1 MKNLIFSL
9 ILLASS
15 TLAHADCR
23 PQIEGELIK
32 RVTTQ
37 KKVARAGKISTG
49 ATFVTF
55 GGFWGYMG
63 VYMLGPLWAGAVVGA
78 TFGTVAAAPVGATF
92 IIIDQVQKKK
102 IRNLG
107 KTLSII
113 NDGEELLKLH
123 EKLPHLSLEV
133 LRYQIANLNESKA
146 LCDGTVAR
154 FNGNL
159 SSKKRLVATPKDII
173 RYLESDYSIVV
184 Y

>member
-1 MKNLIFSL
+1 MKNIIFSL
-9 ILLASS
+9 IFLISS
-15 TLAHADCR
+15 SLVHADCR
-23 PQIEGELIK
+23 PQIEAELIK

-63 VYMLGPLWAGAVVGA
+63 VYMLGPLWAGAVIGA
-78 TFGTVAAAPVGATF
+78 TFGSVAAAPVGATF

-113 NDGEELLKLH
+113 NSGDELLKLH
-123 EKLPHLSLEV
+123 EKLPHISLEV
-133 LRYQIANLNESKA
+133 LKFQIAKLNESKA
-146 LCDGTVAR
+146 LCDGTVAQYDR
-154 FNGNL
+154 PL
-159 SSKKRLVATPKDII
+159 RRKLVASPKDIV
-173 RYLESDYSIVV
+173 RYFESDYSIVV
-184 Y
+184 H